1 MTSSPKAGK
10 SRRAVREPGRWRLQ
24 EAKARFSEVVRQAQ
38 NIGPQHVSVRGKDE
52 VVIVSAGEFR
62 RLSGNLTGRALVE
75 AFRAS
80 PHRAI
85 EIAPKRVRLPVRD
98 VEL

>member
-1 MTSSPKAGK
+1 MTSPPKAGK
-10 SRRAVREPGRWRLQ
+10 SRRAAQEPGRWRLQ
-24 EAKARFSEVVRQAQ
+24 DAKARFSEVVRQAQ
-38 NIGPQHVSVRGKDE
+38 SVGPQHVSVRGKDE
-52 VVIVSAGEFR
+52 VVIVSAEQFR
-62 RLSGNLTGRALVE
+62 RLSGDLTGRALVE

-85 EIAPKRVRLPVRD
+85 GIAPKRVRLPVRD